1 MLYVSDCC
9 FCFDLRSGA
18 LLLAWITTFTSLF
31 GFNCSYLAFEKA
43 MALPVISADTSD
55 DKLWN
60 VLLTLLAC
68 ASFFV
73 IFTSNVLMIMGIH
86 MHKAHLVKAW
96 LVVTLLQIF
105 GGVVLALHFI
115 AKFWWL
121 TDNFLRAFVATA
133 IMIGECKVTNGRHL
147 LYKTPQINRILSAM
161 YIDRVIMR

>member
-18 LLLAWITTFTSLF
+18 LLLAWITTLTALF

-43 MALPVISADTSD
+43 MGLPVISADTSD
-55 DKLWN
+55 DKLWS
-60 VLLTLLAC
+60 VLQALLAC

-86 MHKAHLVKAW
+86 MRKAHLVKVW

-105 GGVVLALHFI
+105 GGGVLALHF
-115 AKFWWL
+115 ATKFWWM
-121 TDNFLRAFVATA
+121 TDNFLRSIVATF
-133 IMIGECKVTNGRHL
+133 IMIGKCLFL
-147 LYKTPQINRILSAM
+147 LSLNVM
-161 YIDRVIMR
+161 